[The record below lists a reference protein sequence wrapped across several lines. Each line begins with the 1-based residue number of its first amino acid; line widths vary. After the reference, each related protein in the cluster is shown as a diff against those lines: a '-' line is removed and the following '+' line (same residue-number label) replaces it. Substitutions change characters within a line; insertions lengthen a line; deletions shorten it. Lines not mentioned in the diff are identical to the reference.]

1 MRNNFCFF
9 LRRAL
14 SMGQLA
20 AMFCVHRAAGGIGI
34 LSKEF

>member
-20 AMFCVHRAAGGIGI
+20 AMFCVLGVGGGIGI